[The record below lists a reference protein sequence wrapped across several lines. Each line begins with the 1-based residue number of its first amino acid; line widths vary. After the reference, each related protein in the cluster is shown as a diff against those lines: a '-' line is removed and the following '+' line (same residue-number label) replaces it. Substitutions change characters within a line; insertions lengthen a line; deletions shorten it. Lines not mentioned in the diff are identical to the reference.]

1 MRSRILLQIRL
12 SELEQRSRR
21 TQPVFLQMNER
32 PGQLNEALE
41 KISVRPPPIRQP
53 QLFEHIVSLVEQLV
67 VKTIEVTEIVRI
79 ELLSLKRRYALRDL
93 SALLAHAPRLITP
106 PPDGKSAHKRL
117 DAPCRRDYSFRIARS
132 GGITRMIH
140 RAKTLIALLTVLITG
155 ELCFAAPEVTTPHTN
170 SDYVVLLH
178 GLIRTSSAMKR
189 LEWAFEEQGY
199 RVINITYPCTKL
211 PIEDIAATTL
221 ADILKERIQDPTV
234 KVHFVTHSLGGIV
247 LREYL
252 SNNQMTNLG
261 RVVMIAPPNHGSELV
276 DKFRKWPFFEF
287 FTGPAGQQLG
297 TNPESVPKRLGPARF
312 DLGVIAGD
320 RTLNPFYSWF
330 IPGPD
335 DGKVSVASTK
345 LEGMDDFLIVHYSHT
360 YLPWRKQVV
369 KACVQFIEE
378 GQFAP
383 IPAYT
388 PVRAETAPKESS
400 ESLKT
405 YTSPKTQAM
414 R

>member
-1 MRSRILLQIRL
+1 
-12 SELEQRSRR
+12 
-21 TQPVFLQMNER
+21 
-32 PGQLNEALE
+32 
-41 KISVRPPPIRQP
+41 
-53 QLFEHIVSLVEQLV
+53 
-67 VKTIEVTEIVRI
+67 
-79 ELLSLKRRYALRDL
+79 
-93 SALLAHAPRLITP
+93 
-106 PPDGKSAHKRL
+106 
-117 DAPCRRDYSFRIARS
+117 
-132 GGITRMIH
+132 MIH
-140 RAKTLIALLTVLITG
+140 RTKNLIALLTVLMTG
-155 ELCFAAPEVTTPHTN
+155 EHCFAAPTTSTQPTN
-170 SDYVVLLH
+170 SEYVVLLH

-211 PIEDIAATTL
+211 SIEAIASTTL
-221 ADILKERIQDPTV
+221 ADILKTRIQDPTV

-252 SNNQMTNLG
+252 ANNPMTNLG

-297 TNPESVPKRLGPARF
+297 TDAESTPKRLGPAKF

-320 RTLNPFYSWF
+320 RTLNPFYSMF

-335 DGKVSVASTK
+335 DGKVSVASTR

-369 KACVQFIEE
+369 KACVHFIEE
-378 GQFAP
+378 GQFGP
-383 IPAYT
+383 IPAFT
-388 PVRAETAPKESS
+388 PAAPTESR
-400 ESLKT
+400 ESLSGFA
-405 YTSPKTQAM
+405 SPKMQAM

>member
-1 MRSRILLQIRL
+1 
-12 SELEQRSRR
+12 
-21 TQPVFLQMNER
+21 
-32 PGQLNEALE
+32 
-41 KISVRPPPIRQP
+41 
-53 QLFEHIVSLVEQLV
+53 
-67 VKTIEVTEIVRI
+67 
-79 ELLSLKRRYALRDL
+79 
-93 SALLAHAPRLITP
+93 
-106 PPDGKSAHKRL
+106 
-117 DAPCRRDYSFRIARS
+117 
-132 GGITRMIH
+132 MIH
-140 RAKTLIALLTVLITG
+140 RAKILITSLVLLIASD
-155 ELCFAAPEVTTPHTN
+155 LCFASPSAATQNTN

-211 PIEDIAATTL
+211 SIEDIASQTL
-221 ADILKERIQDPTV
+221 AEILKERIQDRNV

-252 SNNQMTNLG
+252 SNNPMTNLG

-276 DKFRKWPFFEF
+276 DNFRSWPFFEF

-297 TNPESVPKRLGPARF
+297 TDPESVPKRLGPAKF

-320 RTLNPFYSWF
+320 RTLNPFYSMF
-330 IPGPD
+330 LPGPD

-360 YLPWRKQVV
+360 YLPWRKQVI
-369 KACVQFIEE
+369 KACVHFIEE
-378 GQFAP
+378 GQFGP
-383 IPAYT
+383 IPEFT
-388 PVRAETAPKESS
+388 PAQPQPASKEMQA
-400 ESLKT
+400 SLSQFD
-405 YTSPKTQAM
+405 SPKAQSL

>member
-1 MRSRILLQIRL
+1 
-12 SELEQRSRR
+12 
-21 TQPVFLQMNER
+21 
-32 PGQLNEALE
+32 
-41 KISVRPPPIRQP
+41 
-53 QLFEHIVSLVEQLV
+53 
-67 VKTIEVTEIVRI
+67 
-79 ELLSLKRRYALRDL
+79 
-93 SALLAHAPRLITP
+93 
-106 PPDGKSAHKRL
+106 
-117 DAPCRRDYSFRIARS
+117 
-132 GGITRMIH
+132 MIH
-140 RAKTLIALLTVLITG
+140 QAKVLIALLTVLTTG
-155 ELCFAAPEVTTPHTN
+155 EFGYAAPAVVTQNTN

-189 LEWAFEEQGY
+189 LEWAFEEQGF

-221 ADILKERIQDPTV
+221 ADILKERIQDPNV

-252 SNNQMTNLG
+252 SNNAMTNLG

-276 DKFRKWPFFEF
+276 DKFKNWPLFEF

-297 TNPESVPKRLGPARF
+297 TDPDSVPQRLGPAKF

-320 RTLNPFYSWF
+320 STLNPFYSMF

-335 DGKVSVASTK
+335 DGKVSVASTR

-369 KACVQFIEE
+369 KACVHFIEE
-378 GQFAP
+378 GQFGP
-383 IPAYT
+383 IPAFT
-388 PVRAETAPKESS
+388 PPRAKTTSKESNV
-400 ESLKT
+400 SLSQ
-405 YTSPKTQAM
+405 YASPKMQAA

>member
-1 MRSRILLQIRL
+1 
-12 SELEQRSRR
+12 
-21 TQPVFLQMNER
+21 
-32 PGQLNEALE
+32 
-41 KISVRPPPIRQP
+41 
-53 QLFEHIVSLVEQLV
+53 
-67 VKTIEVTEIVRI
+67 
-79 ELLSLKRRYALRDL
+79 
-93 SALLAHAPRLITP
+93 
-106 PPDGKSAHKRL
+106 
-117 DAPCRRDYSFRIARS
+117 
-132 GGITRMIH
+132 MIH
-140 RAKTLIALLTVLITG
+140 RTKALITLLTVLIAG
-155 ELCFAAPEVTTPHTN
+155 GFSFAAPVAPQPN

-189 LEWAFEEQGY
+189 LEWAFEEKGF
-199 RVINITYPCTKL
+199 RVINITYPCTRL
-211 PIEDIAATTL
+211 SIEDIASTTL
-221 ADILKERIQDPTV
+221 ADILRERIQDPTV

-252 SNNQMTNLG
+252 SNNPMTNLG

-297 TNPESVPKRLGPARF
+297 TDPESVPKRLGSAKF

-320 RTLNPFYSWF
+320 RTLNPFYSMF

-360 YLPWRKQVV
+360 YLPWRKQVIQ
-369 KACVQFIEE
+369 ACVHFIEE
-378 GQFAP
+378 GQFGP
-383 IPAYT
+383 VPPFT
-388 PVRAETAPKESS
+388 PVPGLPDLKESLS
-400 ESLKT
+400 A
-405 YTSPKTQAM
+405 YASPKMQAM